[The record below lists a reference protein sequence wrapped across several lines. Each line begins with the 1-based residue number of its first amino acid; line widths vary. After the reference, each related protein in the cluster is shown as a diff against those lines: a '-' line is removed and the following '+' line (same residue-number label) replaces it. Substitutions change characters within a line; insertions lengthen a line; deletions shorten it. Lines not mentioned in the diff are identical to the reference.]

1 MRAVAAAIVVA
12 LFVLPLPAD
21 AGSRPLSE
29 DIAGLRSAGDPV
41 ISPDGTLLAY
51 DVTVPKFDPEAKP
64 EDGDTSGGWSKSTQI
79 HLVAAAGGASRTLTG
94 GTESAEAPAFSPD
107 GASLAFLRKRDGKRK
122 IHVMPLV
129 VGEARALD
137 TGALDPSDFA
147 FSPDGDRIAFLAAL
161 PESEEEKAARWE
173 RGGAI
178 LWDREW
184 RPTRL
189 WVMPVDGGE
198 PAEVVAAP
206 GHVVA
211 FRWSPDGTRFAVL
224 ASTSSDPYEA
234 TNRRRPALVPSL
246 ATGSPRWL
254 EEEPANVEH
263 LAWSPDGKTVAYA
276 RGVETLS
283 LLNHLV
289 VVEAD
294 GPGRWNAAARLDPT
308 IIGFVWE
315 PDGKTLIAHV
325 VDRTASRLVRLARD
339 GSSAEDLRFEGRA
352 IAGSLARD
360 RSGKRLAFLSSTPR
374 QSASPTVF
382 DLVTGKVS
390 VAVDVNPEVASW
402 THGSTEVVSWRS
414 PEGPTIEGV
423 LTVSPFAEAGKPG
436 PLLVLPHGGPDSVSV
451 LSFDSRA
458 VFFAARGYSVL
469 RPNYRGGIGYGRA
482 FYAAN
487 RGRLGEIEFLD
498 IEAGVDAL
506 VASGRA
512 DPSRLYYGGW
522 SWGGYLT
529 AWTIGHTSRYRAA
542 VAGAAV
548 VDTVTQFVLSD
559 INHGVAAE
567 WEFLGNPWR
576 AREHFDRANPMRS
589 LHQAKTPTLVIHG
602 QEDDRVSFTQGQI
615 LYRALSD
622 VGCEV
627 EFLAYPREPHG
638 FTEPAHVVHM
648 LDAWAE
654 WYGRH

>member
-1 MRAVAAAIVVA
+1 M
-12 LFVLPLPAD
+12 
-21 AGSRPLSE
+21 
-29 DIAGLRSAGDPV
+29 
-41 ISPDGTLLAY
+41 LAY
-51 DVTVPKFDPEAKP
+51 SLTVPAFDPEAKP

-79 HLVAAAGGASRTLTG
+79 HLVAAGGGAPRMLTAG
-94 GTESAEAPAFSPD
+94 SESAEAPVFSSD
-107 GASLAFLRKRDGKRK
+107 GASIAFLRKIDGKTR
-122 IHVMPLV
+122 IHVMPLAF
-129 VGEARALD
+129 GEASVLD
-137 TGALDPSDFA
+137 TGEFEPSDFA

-161 PESEEEKAARWE
+161 PESEGEKAARWK

-178 LWDREW
+178 HWDREW

-189 WVMPVDGGE
+189 WVMPAGGGE
-198 PAEVVAAP
+198 PAEVVGAP

-224 ASTSSDPYEA
+224 ASISSDPYEA
-234 TNRRRPALVPSL
+234 TNRRRPAIVPL
-246 ATGSPRWL
+246 RPAGSPRWL

-263 LAWSPDGKTVAYA
+263 LAWSPDGRTVAYA
-276 RGVETLS
+276 RGVATLS
-283 LLNHLV
+283 LLNHLA

-315 PDGKTLIAHV
+315 PDGKSLIAHV
-325 VDRTASRLVRLARD
+325 VDRTASRLVRLAGD
-339 GSSAEDLRFEGRA
+339 GSSAEDLGFDERA
-352 IAGSLARD
+352 IVGSLTAD
-360 RSGKRLAFLSSTPR
+360 RAGKRLAFLSSTPR
-374 QSASPTVF
+374 QSASPTLF
-382 DLVTGKVS
+382 DRVTGKVS
-390 VAVDVNPEVASW
+390 VPVDVNPEVASW
-402 THGSTEVVSWRS
+402 THGATEVVSWRS
-414 PEGPTIEGV
+414 SEGPTIEGV
-423 LTVSPFAEAGKPG
+423 LTVSPLAEGGKPV

-451 LSFDSRA
+451 LAFDSRA

-487 RGRLGEIEFLD
+487 RGRLGEIEFVD
-498 IEAGVDAL
+498 TEAGVDAL

-576 AREHFDRANPMRS
+576 AWDHFDRANPMRS
-589 LHQAKTPTLVIHG
+589 LEKAKTPTLVIHG

-615 LYRALSD
+615 LYRALAD